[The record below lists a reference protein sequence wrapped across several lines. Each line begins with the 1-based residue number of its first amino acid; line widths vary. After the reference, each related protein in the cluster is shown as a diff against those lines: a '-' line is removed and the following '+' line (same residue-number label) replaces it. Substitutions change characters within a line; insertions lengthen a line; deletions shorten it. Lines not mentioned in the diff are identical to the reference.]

1 MRAKAAVCNF
11 HLLFRGSGCGLS
23 EKFCS
28 RNDCPILLARAKPGR
43 GGGMERDGLV
53 ERNDLG
59 NASSWD
65 ARRGA
70 QRGTGGRSPRRILGT
85 FLR

>member
-1 MRAKAAVCNF
+1 MREKAAVCNF

-28 RNDCPILLARAKPGR
+28 RNGPPILLARAKPGR

-53 ERNDLG
+53 ERNGPGDTV
-59 NASSWD
+59 SWD

-70 QRGTGGRSPRRILGT
+70 QRESGGHSPRRVLGT
-85 FLR
+85 FPR